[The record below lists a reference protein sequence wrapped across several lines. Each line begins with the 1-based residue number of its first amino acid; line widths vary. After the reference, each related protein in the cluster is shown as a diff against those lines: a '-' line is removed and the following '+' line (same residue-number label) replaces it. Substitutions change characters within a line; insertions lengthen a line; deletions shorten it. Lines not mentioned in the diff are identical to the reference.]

1 MVSHWR
7 ARRACRCGDRSG
19 GYGHGVLSR
28 WQGGL
33 AAIVVT
39 LLAAVLVVLDINDGA
54 MRRWWDGHALTT
66 DTVSGLLVLLITL
79 LVVDQVVSLRQIND
93 RARAVAAQ
101 AAIVMTQAM
110 RASQAVSQATAKGAK
125 PEDRDTAGDE
135 LRTYMMMLLV
145 AAPVLIDVRVSR
157 AFLEQAQFVA
167 AEMARA
173 LGVTARSHGPGT
185 LADARLDSAV
195 QQLRTAST
203 PLLQVLDPETQAAV
217 RGDESA

>member
-1 MVSHWR
+1 M
-7 ARRACRCGDRSG
+7 
-19 GYGHGVLSR
+19 LSR

-33 AAIVVT
+33 AATVVT
-39 LLAAVLVVLDINDGA
+39 VLAAVLVILDINDAA

-66 DTVSGLLVLLITL
+66 DTVSGLLVLMITL

-110 RASQAVSQATAKGAK
+110 RASQAVSQATAKGAG
-125 PEDRDTAGDE
+125 PDDRDTASDE

-145 AAPVLIDVRVSR
+145 AAPVLIDVKVSR
-157 AFLEQAQFVA
+157 AFLEQAQLVA

-173 LGVTARSHGPGT
+173 LGIRARSLTPGT
-185 LADARLDSAV
+185 LADARLDNAV

-203 PLLQVLDPETQAAV
+203 PLLQVLDPETQAAI

>member
-1 MVSHWR
+1 M
-7 ARRACRCGDRSG
+7 
-19 GYGHGVLSR
+19 LSR

-33 AAIVVT
+33 AAIVIT
-39 LLAAVLVVLDINDGA
+39 LLTAVLVVLDINDGA

-125 PEDRDTAGDE
+125 PEDRDTAA
-135 LRTYMMMLLV
+135 T
-145 AAPVLIDVRVSR
+145 SC
-157 AFLEQAQFVA
+157 
-167 AEMARA
+167 
-173 LGVTARSHGPGT
+173 GPT
-185 LADARLDSAV
+185 
-195 QQLRTAST
+195 
-203 PLLQVLDPETQAAV
+203 
-217 RGDESA
+217 

>member
-1 MVSHWR
+1 M
-7 ARRACRCGDRSG
+7 
-19 GYGHGVLSR
+19 LSR

-39 LLAAVLVVLDINDGA
+39 LLAAVLVVLDISDGA
-54 MRRWWDGHALTT
+54 MRRWWDGHAITT
-66 DTVSGLLVLLITL
+66 DTVSGLLVLMITL

-110 RASQAVSQATAKGAK
+110 RSSQAVSQATAKGAK
-125 PEDRDTAGDE
+125 PEDRDTAADE

-157 AFLEQAQFVA
+157 AFLEQAQLVA

>member
-1 MVSHWR
+1 
-7 ARRACRCGDRSG
+7 
-19 GYGHGVLSR
+19 VLSR

-33 AAIVVT
+33 AATVVT
-39 LLAAVLVVLDINDGA
+39 VLAAVLVILDINDAA

-66 DTVSGLLVLLITL
+66 DTVSGLLVLMITL

-110 RASQAVSQATAKGAK
+110 RASQAVSQATAKGAG
-125 PEDRDTAGDE
+125 PDDRDTASDE

-145 AAPVLIDVRVSR
+145 AAPVLIDVKVSR
-157 AFLEQAQFVA
+157 AFLEQAQLVA

-173 LGVTARSHGPGT
+173 LGIRARSLKPGT
-185 LADARLDSAV
+185 LADARLDNAV

-203 PLLQVLDPETQAAV
+203 PLLQVLDPETQAAI

>member
-1 MVSHWR
+1 M
-7 ARRACRCGDRSG
+7 
-19 GYGHGVLSR
+19 LSR

-39 LLAAVLVVLDINDGA
+39 LLAAVLVVLDISDGA
-54 MRRWWDGHALTT
+54 MRRWWDGHAIST

-110 RASQAVSQATAKGAK
+110 RSSQAVSQATAKGAK
-125 PEDRDTAGDE
+125 PEDRDTAADE

-157 AFLEQAQFVA
+157 AFLEQAQLVA

-185 LADARLDSAV
+185 LADTRLDSAV

>member
-1 MVSHWR
+1 M
-7 ARRACRCGDRSG
+7 
-19 GYGHGVLSR
+19 LSR

-39 LLAAVLVVLDINDGA
+39 LLAAVLVVLDISDGA
-54 MRRWWDGHALTT
+54 MRRWWDGHAIST

-79 LVVDQVVSLRQIND
+79 LVVDQVVSLRQING

-110 RASQAVSQATAKGAK
+110 RSSQAVSQATAKGAK
-125 PEDRDTAGDE
+125 PEDRDTAADE

-157 AFLEQAQFVA
+157 AFLEQAQLVA

>member
-1 MVSHWR
+1 
-7 ARRACRCGDRSG
+7 
-19 GYGHGVLSR
+19 VLSR
-28 WQGGL
+28 WEGGL
-33 AAIVVT
+33 AAAVVT
-39 LLAAVLVVLDINDGA
+39 LLATVLVVLDINDEA

-66 DTVSGLLVLLITL
+66 DTVSGLLVLMITL

-110 RASQAVSQATAKGAK
+110 RASQAVAQATAKGAG
-125 PEDRDTAGDE
+125 PDDRDTASDE

-157 AFLEQAQFVA
+157 AFLEQAQLVA

-173 LGVTARSHGPGT
+173 LGITARSLKPGT
-185 LADARLDSAV
+185 LADARLDDAV
-195 QQLRTAST
+195 KQLRTAST
-203 PLLQVLDPETQAAV
+203 PLLQVLDPETQAAI